1 MVSRVEDFRKV
12 ISDWFT
18 RTLPNIYERDIDI
31 PLDVDVVVS
40 IVGPRRS
47 GKTFMVYSLISRL
60 ERFLPRGNVLY
71 INMEHERL
79 RHLSTEDLGDMITA
93 YNEIGKPDGTKPIYL
108 FLDEVQVVDGWNRWI
123 NRMYESKKYHI
134 YLTGSTSQLLS
145 REIATEMR
153 GRSISYIVFPYS
165 YREILKLKN
174 RDIPDSEILAR
185 SEKRGEIIAVLE
197 DYLQHGGYPETLN
210 NPSIR
215 EKLLQSYIDAIVL
228 RDVGERFNV
237 ETLLLSY
244 IFEYLSSSY
253 SKYFSGS
260 KAYQFLKTIN
270 YPVGK
275 ERPLQVL
282 GYFNEALTVFPV
294 EIFSRGSRAGK
305 QYPRKIY
312 LADNGLIAGMNGEVD
327 SRRGME
333 NLVFIELCRKSEL
346 FTKFSVFYW
355 REYGKSE
362 GREVDFVIV
371 KGGKVSELINVSYVR
386 SREEVAKREIT
397 GLEMASKELKCDDK
411 TIITWDYR
419 ENGNIRYIPLWEWLL
434 EK

>member
-1 MVSRVEDFRKV
+1 VSRVEDFKKV
-12 ISDWFT
+12 ISEWFT
-18 RTLPNIYERDIDI
+18 RALPNIHERDIYI
-31 PLDVDVVVS
+31 PLDVDVVIS

-60 ERFLPRGNVLY
+60 ERFLPRGNILY

-79 RHLSTEDLGDMITA
+79 RHLSAEDLGDLITA
-93 YNEIGKPDGTKPIYL
+93 YYEIGKPDGTKPIYL
-108 FLDEVQVVDGWNRWI
+108 FLDEIQVVEGWSRWI
-123 NRMYESKKYHI
+123 NRIYESKEYHI

-153 GRSISYIVFPYS
+153 GRSISYTVFPYS

-174 RDIPDSEILAR
+174 IDIPDTEILAR

-197 DYLQHGGYPETLN
+197 DYLQHGGYPGILDN
-210 NPSIR
+210 LAIR

-237 ETLLLSY
+237 EPLLLSY
-244 IFEYLSSSY
+244 MFEYLSSSY

-282 GYFNEALTVFPV
+282 DYFNGALTVFPV
-294 EIFSRGSRAGK
+294 EIFSRGPRAGK

-312 LADNGLIAGMNGEVD
+312 LADNGLIEGMNGEVD
-327 SRRGME
+327 LGRGME
-333 NLVFIELCRKSEL
+333 NLVFIELCRRSEL
-346 FTKFSVFYW
+346 FTRFSVFYW
-355 REYGKSE
+355 KEYGKSE

-386 SREEVAKREIT
+386 SREEVVEREII
-397 GLEMASKELKCDDK
+397 GLQMASKELKCNDK
-411 TIITWDYR
+411 TIITWDYG
-419 ENGNIRYIPLWEWLL
+419 EDGNINYIPLWKWLL
-434 EK
+434 KK